1 MSFDLR
7 IEANDLKINPDGTIQ
22 TVRDNEKLVQDIVK
36 AILTTLGSNRFH
48 NWYGSLLSS
57 AMIGQVLDASM
68 AEIEAE
74 SAISNTLSNLIAL
87 QKSQAQFQYVSAG
100 ETIAAVRDISVTR
113 DETDPRQYQ
122 ITVSV
127 LTKKLTIV
135 EETFS
140 LTVG

>member
-1 MSFDLR
+1 MSFDLK

-22 TVRDNEKLVQDIVK
+22 TVRDNDKLVQDIVK
-36 AILTTLGSNRFH
+36 ALLTTLGSNRFH

-57 AMIGQVLDASM
+57 AMIGQVLDATL

-74 SAISNTLSNLIAL
+74 RTISNTFSNLISL
-87 QKSQAQFQYVSAG
+87 QKAQAQTQYVSAG
-100 ETIAAVRDISVTR
+100 ETIAAIRDISVIR
-113 DETDPRQYQ
+113 NETDPRQYQ

-135 EETFS
+135 EETFT

>member
-1 MSFDLR
+1 MSFDLK

-22 TVRDNEKLVQDIVK
+22 TVRDNDKLVQDIVK
-36 AILTTLGSNRFH
+36 ALLTTLGSNRFH

-57 AMIGQVLDASM
+57 AMIGQVLDATL

-74 SAISNTLSNLIAL
+74 RTISNTFSNLISL
-87 QKSQAQFQYVSAG
+87 QKAQAQTQYVSAG
-100 ETIAAVRDISVTR
+100 ETIAAIRDISIIR
-113 DETDPRQYQ
+113 NETDPRQYQ

-135 EETFS
+135 EETFT

>member
-22 TVRDNEKLVQDIVK
+22 TVRDNEKLIQDIVK
-36 AILTTLGSNRFH
+36 ALLTTLGSNRFH

-57 AMIGQVLDASM
+57 AMIGQVLDASL

-74 SAISNTLSNLIAL
+74 RAVSNTLSNLIAL
-87 QKSQAQFQYVSAG
+87 QKTQAQTQYVSAG
-100 ETIAAVRDISVTR
+100 ESIATIRDIGVTR
-113 DETDPRQYQ
+113 DEIDPRQYQ

-135 EETFS
+135 EETFD

>member
-22 TVRDNEKLVQDIVK
+22 TVRDNEKLIQDIVK
-36 AILTTLGSNRFH
+36 ALLTTLGSNRFH
-48 NWYGSLLSS
+48 NWYGSVLAAS
-57 AMIGQVLDASM
+57 MIGQVLDSSL

-74 SAISNTLSNLIAL
+74 RAISNTLSNIIAL
-87 QKSQAQFQYVSAG
+87 QKAQAQIQYVSAG
-100 ETIAAVRDISVTR
+100 ETIASIRDISVVR

-122 ITVSV
+122 ITVAV

>member
-7 IEANDLKINPDGTIQ
+7 IEANDLKINPDGSIQ

-36 AILTTLGSNRFH
+36 ALLTTLGSNRFH
-48 NWYGSLLSS
+48 NWYGSILSA
-57 AMIGQVLDASM
+57 AMIGQILDPSL

-74 SAISNTLSNLIAL
+74 RAISNTLSNLIAL
-87 QKSQAQFQYVSAG
+87 QKAQAQIQYVSAG
-100 ETIAAVRDISVTR
+100 ETIATIRDIAVVRD
-113 DETDPRQYQ
+113 EMDPRQYQ
-122 ITVSV
+122 ITISV